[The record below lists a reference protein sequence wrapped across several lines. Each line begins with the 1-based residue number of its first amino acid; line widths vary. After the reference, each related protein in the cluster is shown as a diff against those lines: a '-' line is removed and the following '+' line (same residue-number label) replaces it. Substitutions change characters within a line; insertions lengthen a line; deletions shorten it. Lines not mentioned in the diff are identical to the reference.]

1 MTVTASAFETS
12 FAAYAA
18 ITAEAVAMSLPA
30 DGGAGSLG
38 DMVRDYPRR
47 GGKAIRPALC
57 LATCEAFGGDVA
69 DALPSAVALEL
80 LHNAFLVH
88 DDIEDG
94 SLLRRGRPTLHATWD
109 VPSAINA
116 GDALALMGHTSLRA
130 NRDRL
135 GSRMADLV
143 AQEFEEM
150 ARHTVEGQAVELAW
164 RRDGA
169 FDLTPE
175 DYLDLILRK
184 TCWYTTIHPLR
195 VGALIGAW
203 GAADLEALARFG
215 FYLGAAF
222 QIQDDVLN
230 LVGDEGRYGKE
241 RDGDLYEGKRT
252 LLLIHL
258 LANASPEERAWLER
272 FLTRDREGRTDA
284 DVAEVRRLLDA
295 HGSLAFTRRF
305 AEGIAD
311 AARSSFEVAF
321 AHAPDS
327 PARRFVAGLIPYMLE
342 RTR

>member
-1 MTVTASAFETS
+1 MMGE
-12 FAAYAA
+12 
-18 ITAEAVAMSLPA
+18 
-30 DGGAGSLG
+30 
-38 DMVRDYPRR
+38 YPRR

-57 LATCEAFGGDVA
+57 QATCEAFGGELG
-69 DALPSAVALEL
+69 DALPSAVAIEL
-80 LHNAFLVH
+80 MHNAFLVH
-88 DDIEDG
+88 DDVEDG
-94 SLLRRGRPTLHATWD
+94 SLLRRGLPTLHAAWD

-116 GDALALMGHTSLRA
+116 GDGLALLGQTALRA

-135 GSRMADLV
+135 GARMADLV
-143 AQEFEEM
+143 AQEFEAM

-195 VGALIGAW
+195 VGALIGGW
-203 GAADLEALARFG
+203 GTLDLDPLARFG

-230 LVGDEGRYGKE
+230 LYGETASYGKE

-258 LANASPEERAWLER
+258 LAHADPDERAWLED
-272 FLTRDREGRTDA
+272 FLTSDRAERSEAG
-284 DVAEVRRLLDA
+284 VAEVRRLLDA
-295 HGSLAFTRRF
+295 HGSLEFTRRF
-305 AEGIAD
+305 AAGIAEAAHD
-311 AARSSFEVAF
+311 AFEVAF
-321 AHAPDS
+321 VDAPDS
-327 PARRFVAGLIPYMLE
+327 SARRFVAGLIPYMLE
-342 RTR
+342 RTQ

>member
-1 MTVTASAFETS
+1 VSVADTFERTL
-12 FAAYAA
+12 AGYAA
-18 ITAEAVAMSLPA
+18 VAAEGVRIQLPPR
-30 DGGAGSLG
+30 GARGSLEE
-38 DMVRDYPRR
+38 MVADYPSR
-47 GGKAIRPALC
+47 GGKALRPALC
-57 LATCEAFGGDVA
+57 LATCEAFGGHLD
-69 DALPSAVALEL
+69 DALPSAIALEL

-109 VPSAINA
+109 IPSAINA
-116 GDALALMGHTSLRA
+116 GDALALMSHSSLRA

-135 GSRMADLV
+135 GSRMADVV

-164 RRDGA
+164 RRDGVLH
-169 FDLTPE
+169 LTPE

-195 VGALIGAW
+195 VGALIGSW
-203 GAADLEALARFG
+203 GTADPEPLTRFG

-222 QIQDDVLN
+222 QIQDDLLN
-230 LVGDEGRYGKE
+230 LSGETARYGKE

-258 LANASPEERAWLER
+258 LGVAGTAERRWVED
-272 FLTRDREGRTDA
+272 FLRADRAGRTPA

-295 HGSLAFTRRF
+295 HGSLEFTRHF
-305 AEGIAD
+305 AAGIGE
-311 AARSSFEVAF
+311 AAHQAFDVAF
-321 AHAPDS
+321 ADVPDS
-327 PARRFVAGLIPYMLE
+327 PARRFVEQLIPYMLE
-342 RTR
+342 RSE

>member
-1 MTVTASAFETS
+1 VTLTEGFERTLTTYASA
-12 FAAYAA
+12 
-18 ITAEAVAMSLPA
+18 TAEAVAARLPTNR
-30 DGGAGSLG
+30 GAGSLG
-38 DMVRDYPRR
+38 DMVGEYPRR
-47 GGKAIRPALC
+47 GGKALRPALC
-57 LATCEAFGGDVA
+57 LATCEAFGGAPD
-69 DALPSAVALEL
+69 DALPSAVAIEL

-94 SLLRRGRPTLHATWD
+94 SLLRRGRPTLHATWG

-130 NRDRL
+130 NRERL

-164 RRDGA
+164 RRDGDL
-169 FDLTPE
+169 DLTPE

-195 VGALIGAW
+195 VGALIGSW
-203 GAADLEALARFG
+203 GTADLEPLTRFG

-230 LVGDEGRYGKE
+230 LVGDEERYGKE

-252 LLLIHL
+252 LLVIHL
-258 LANASPEERAWLER
+258 LDHARGAERRWLED
-272 FLTRDREGRTDA
+272 FLAAERHERTAA

-295 HGSLAFTRRF
+295 HGSLDYTHRF
-305 AEGIAD
+305 AAGIAD
-311 AARSSFEVAF
+311 AAQSAFDVAF
-321 AHAPDS
+321 ASVQPS
-327 PARRFVAGLIPYMLE
+327 PARTFVRDLISYMLE
-342 RTR
+342 RTE

>member
-1 MTVTASAFETS
+1 VTVTETFERTL
-12 FAAYAA
+12 AGYAA
-18 ITAEAVAMSLPA
+18 AAAEGVRTQLPPRA
-30 DGGAGSLG
+30 ARGSLEE
-38 DMVRDYPRR
+38 MVADYPRR
-47 GGKAIRPALC
+47 GGKALRPALC
-57 LATCEAFGGDVA
+57 LATCEAFGGRLDE
-69 DALPSAVALEL
+69 ALPSAVALEL

-135 GSRMADLV
+135 GSRIADLV
-143 AQEFEEM
+143 AREFEEM

-164 RRDGA
+164 RRDGV

-195 VGALIGAW
+195 VGALIGSW
-203 GAADLEALARFG
+203 GTADPEPLTRFG

-230 LVGDEGRYGKE
+230 LIGEESQYGKE

-252 LLLIHL
+252 LLLIHVL
-258 LANASPEERAWLER
+258 THARPDERAWLER
-272 FLTRDREGRTDA
+272 FLRADRAERTAA
-284 DVAEVRRLLDA
+284 DVSEVRRLFDD

-305 AEGIAD
+305 AAGIAD
-311 AARSSFEVAF
+311 AATTTFEIAF
-321 AHAPDS
+321 ADAPDS
-327 PARRFVAGLIPYMLE
+327 QARRFVAGMIPYMLE
-342 RTR
+342 RTA

>member
-1 MTVTASAFETS
+1 VTVTETFERTL
-12 FAAYAA
+12 AGYAA
-18 ITAEAVAMSLPA
+18 VAAEGVRSQLPPR
-30 DGGAGSLG
+30 GARGSLEE
-38 DMVRDYPRR
+38 MVADYPRR
-47 GGKAIRPALC
+47 GGKSLRPALC
-57 LATCEAFGGDVA
+57 LATCEAFGGQLD

-130 NRDRL
+130 NRGRL

-150 ARHTVEGQAVELAW
+150 ARHTVEGQALELAW
-164 RRDGA
+164 RRDNV
-169 FDLTPE
+169 FDLTSE

-195 VGALIGAW
+195 VGAFIGSW
-203 GAADLEALARFG
+203 GTAELESLTRFG

-222 QIQDDVLN
+222 QIQDDMLN
-230 LVGDEGRYGKE
+230 LSGDVARYGKE
-241 RDGDLYEGKRT
+241 RNGDLYEGKRT

-258 LANASPEERAWLER
+258 LANAAADERAWLGA
-272 FLTRDREGRTDA
+272 FLARGRGERTDA
-284 DVAEVRRLLDA
+284 DVVEVRRLLDE
-295 HGSLAFTRRF
+295 HGSLPFTRRF
-305 AEGIAD
+305 AEGIAE
-311 AARSSFEVAF
+311 AARSAFEVAF
-321 AHAPDS
+321 AHVPDS
-327 PARRFVAGLIPYMLE
+327 PPRRFVEQLIPYMLE
-342 RTR
+342 RSE